1 MGIAPPVHGSAMNAA
16 PYVFIS
22 YARQD
27 LEFATRLADDL
38 RRRGIETWRDLEQ
51 IMPGEDWQEAIGR
64 GLIGAAAAL
73 YIASA
78 NSGSSQWMEME
89 LNAVINRGNIVI
101 PLVIDDAGVASMPV
115 PLQRLQWVDFR
126 AGYDAALER
135 LLTAIPEL
143 IKSEAPIA
151 PAPEKTKGYVF
162 LSYAEEDAPFA
173 QELRRFLA
181 ERGYGYWDYSESDRN
196 YHTGLANE
204 LEDVILQ
211 ARATLSLL
219 SPGWKRST
227 WTMKEYFFSEEVS
240 IPVFLLRVKEVP
252 PTLAIAGIPY
262 IDFVRD
268 RTEGFKHLD
277 RELARAGL

>member
-1 MGIAPPVHGSAMNAA
+1 MNSA

-27 LEFATRLADDL
+27 LAFASRLAEDL
-38 RRRGIETWRDLEQ
+38 RSNGIETWRDLEQ
-51 IMPGEDWQEAIGR
+51 IMPGEDWQQAIGR
-64 GLIGAAAAL
+64 GLTGAAAAL

-89 LNAVINRGNIVI
+89 LGAIVNRGSSVI
-101 PLVIDDAGVASMPV
+101 PIVIDDAGVDSLPP
-115 PLQRLQWVDFR
+115 PLRRFQWVDFR
-126 AGYDAALER
+126 EGYAEPLDQ
-135 LLTAIPEL
+135 LLGAIPKL
-143 IKSEAPIA
+143 LKSESPIA

-173 QELRRFLA
+173 RELRGFLA
-181 ERGYGYWDYSESDRN
+181 DRRYGYWDYSESDRN

-204 LEDVILQ
+204 LEEVILQ
-211 ARATLSLL
+211 AKATLSLL
-219 SPGWKRST
+219 SPEWKRST
-227 WTMKEYFFSEEVS
+227 WAMKEYVFSEEVS
-240 IPVFLLRVKEVP
+240 VPVFLLRVKEVP

-268 RTEGFKHLD
+268 ATAGFEHLH